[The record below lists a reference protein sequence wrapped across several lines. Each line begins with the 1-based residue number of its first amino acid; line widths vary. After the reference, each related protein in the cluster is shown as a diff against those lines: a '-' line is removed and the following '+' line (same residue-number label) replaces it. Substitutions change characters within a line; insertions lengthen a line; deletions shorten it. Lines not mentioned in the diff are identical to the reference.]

1 MLVGAST
8 VSWGRKQDQTVVSA
22 MLTATSLVGQG
33 RFAVEGRYIVQI
45 SNSVNQASQLQP
57 VQTEF
62 NKLLRSPLVVMM

>member
-1 MLVGAST
+1 M
-8 VSWGRKQDQTVVSA
+8 SWGRKQDQTVVSA
-22 MLTATSLVGQG
+22 MLTATSFVGQG

-62 NKLLRSPLVVMM
+62 NKLLRSPVVVMM